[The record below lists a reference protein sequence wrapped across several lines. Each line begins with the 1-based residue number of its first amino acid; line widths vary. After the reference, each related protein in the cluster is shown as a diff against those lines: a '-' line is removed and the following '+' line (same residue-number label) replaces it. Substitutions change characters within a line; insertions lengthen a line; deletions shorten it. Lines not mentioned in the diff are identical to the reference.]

1 MAYPQKAQNAPVVLV
16 VEDEMMQRMLTV
28 SAFDIAGFVVMEAEN
43 ASRAIAILGSS
54 GQDIQFMFTDIEMA
68 GGMNGIALAAHT
80 REHWPSIDIAVA
92 SGKLAPSAA
101 ALPDH
106 ARFFSKPYDTALVVD
121 HIRQATL
128 AAS

>member
-1 MAYPQKAQNAPVVLV
+1 MAYPQKAPNAPIVLV
-16 VEDEMMQRMLTV
+16 VEDEMMQRMLTI
-28 SAFDIAGFVVMEAEN
+28 SAFDVAGFVVMEAEN
-43 ASRAIAILGSS
+43 ATRAIAILGAC
-54 GQDIQFMFTDIEMA
+54 GQEIQFLFTDIEMA
-68 GGMNGIALAAHT
+68 GGINGVALAAHT

-106 ARFFSKPYDTALVVD
+106 ARFFSKPYNTDLVVD
-121 HIRQATL
+121 HFRQGML

>member
-1 MAYPQKAQNAPVVLV
+1 MAYPQKAQNAPIVLV

-28 SAFDIAGFVVMEAEN
+28 SAFDVAGFVVMEAEN
-43 ASRAIAILGSS
+43 ATRAIAILGSC
-54 GQDIQFMFTDIEMA
+54 GRDIQFMFTDIEMA
-68 GGMNGIALAAHT
+68 GGMNGVALAVHT
-80 REHWPSIDIAVA
+80 REHWPSIGIAVT

-106 ARFFSKPYDTALVVD
+106 ARFFSKPYDTVLVVD
-121 HIRQATL
+121 HLRRTML